1 MTVAEAKRIIHPDT
15 TAEAL
20 AEIEYYSGFSGKNAE
35 IAAVDEA
42 CLVACAA
49 LDKQIPKKPRET
61 RCALMCASCGHKIT
75 EKGCKKLHRNY
86 CKNAVRKSI
95 GRVDKNGSKTNS

>member
-1 MTVAEAKRIIHPDT
+1 MTAAEAKRIIHPET

-20 AEIEYYSGFSGKNAE
+20 AEIKGENTKV
-35 IAAVDEA
+35 AVVDDA

-61 RCALMCASCGHKIT
+61 RYALMCANCGHKIT

-86 CKNAVRKSI
+86 CKKCGQRILWEEEAE
-95 GRVDKNGSKTNS
+95 